1 VRAEFLVTSR
11 TTSVCPYK
19 GQASYWS
26 IRVGDRISP
35 DAVWAYLAPLPECP
49 RIKRHYC
56 FYPEKIDQLEVE
68 GEAP

>member
-1 VRAEFLVTSR
+1 
-11 TTSVCPYK
+11 
-19 GQASYWS
+19 
-26 IRVGDRISP
+26 
-35 DAVWAYLAPLPECP
+35 LAPLPECP